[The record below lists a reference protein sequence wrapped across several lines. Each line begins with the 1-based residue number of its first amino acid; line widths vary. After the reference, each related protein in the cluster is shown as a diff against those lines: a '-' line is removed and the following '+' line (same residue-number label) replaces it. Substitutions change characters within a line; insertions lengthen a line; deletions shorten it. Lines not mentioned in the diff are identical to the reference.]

1 MPRIDQGRFEIWVE
15 PNCQIE
21 IIAYYFKTT
30 FKEYNR
36 YEAFQISAPRRV
48 RSFHRLDWISCVRF
62 WDASHRRTYVVF
74 INGKNVVEGRYANQ
88 TDQCGNMTALGRWE
102 AVSV

>member
-48 RSFHRLDWISCVRF
+48 RSFGCVRF

-74 INGKNVVEGRYANQ
+74 INGKNVLRTKPTNAAVR
-88 TDQCGNMTALGRWE
+88 NMTASDRWE